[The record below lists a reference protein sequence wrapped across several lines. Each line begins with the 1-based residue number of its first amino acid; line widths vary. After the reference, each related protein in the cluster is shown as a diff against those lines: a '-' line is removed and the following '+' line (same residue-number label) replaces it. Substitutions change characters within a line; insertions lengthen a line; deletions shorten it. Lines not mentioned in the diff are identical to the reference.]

1 MIRMTQSPS
10 PLQQPLCPRGSEAQP
25 RFVMMNL
32 ADLEPL
38 PTGPGWF
45 DSSWE
50 LETGLEVC
58 EGGALEPTLQSW
70 FEAALREAAATRG
83 PGIAPPPGNQVAPG
97 NRSWTRPSGP

>member
-1 MIRMTQSPS
+1 MIRMTHSPS
-10 PLQQPLCPRGSEAQP
+10 PLQRPLCPRGSEAQP
-25 RFVMMNL
+25 RFLMMNL

-70 FEAALREAAATRG
+70 FEAAAREAAAVRA
-83 PGIAPPPGNQVAPG
+83 PGVAPHTGNQAEPR
-97 NRSWTRPSGP
+97 NRSWARPSGR